1 MNKTGIHPTGR
12 RVLVKPDKI
21 EEVTEG
27 GILLPSLELKKHQ
40 DAQSTGIF
48 IDAGPDCLVHDVV
61 DVHRLVEG
69 EMKLVER
76 RITKHAQEPYKFG
89 DRVFFAKHGGA
100 HVTGLDGEKYRIL
113 NDTDITGF
121 VDPGVNFAAIP
132 DARKA
137 VGI

>member
-40 DAQSTGIF
+40 DVQSTGVF
-48 IDAGPDCLVHDVV
+48 IEAGADCLIHDVV
-61 DVHRLVEG
+61 DVYRLVDG
-69 EMKLVER
+69 EMKHVER
-76 RITKHAQEPYKFG
+76 RITRHAQEPYKFG
-89 DRVFFAKHGGA
+89 ERVFFSRYGA
-100 HVTGLDGEKYRIL
+100 SHVTGLDGEKYRVM
-113 NDTDITGF
+113 NDTDITGL
-121 VDPGVNFAAIP
+121 VDPGINFAAIP